1 MRERIVAASIR
12 LPDGSFQPGVIH
24 GDAWQTAVDQGRH
37 PAEYYPDEDDHF
49 FLTSFGR
56 HVDRE
61 TAYDIADRARFQ
73 AARTRLTRIFPA
85 CDDRGSIQ
93 QETTR
98 LPLIVEAKGG
108 CESLGDPS
116 VPGTSDVAHKANL
129 VLPRHDVVIPGSHGV
144 AWGRLGIH

>member
-12 LPDGSFQPGVIH
+12 LPDGSFQTGTIH

-61 TAYDIADRARFQ
+61 TAYEIADRARQ
-73 AARTRLTRIFPA
+73 L
-85 CDDRGSIQ
+85 DRSQI
-93 QETTR
+93 EPDER
-98 LPLIVEAKGG
+98 
-108 CESLGDPS
+108 
-116 VPGTSDVAHKANL
+116 
-129 VLPRHDVVIPGSHGV
+129 R
-144 AWGRLGIH
+144 WRRLGAEHLKGK